1 MSEPTQRRGMKRVS
15 QNSRAGRLGDQIAR
29 LSCSKAHQGGCKRRS
44 DRVVSPFSGLGT
56 AQPWNLIP
64 RRRAGTNRR
73 EVLRRSQNSP
83 AECSKSP
90 LKETPSTAFA
100 VRFSRLRSTEPGN
113 SFPGDRGGT
122 LATPASTRP
131 LKSLVFATLFVSL
144 LFTTTSAH
152 ADLSVRASVNPQ
164 RAEVGEAL
172 TLIIEVKGAQNVT
185 APALGNIDGFDVQYL
200 GPSTQVS
207 IINGQVS
214 ASVQHRYSLVPMRQ
228 GHFTLGPFT
237 VDYQGQQYQTAA
249 VAVDIGAA
257 APPPAATQQP
267 QAAPGQAAKGT
278 GAGQQLRVTL
288 SVPRSEVYLHEQ
300 IPIDVRLYVGN
311 VRVADLQYPTLP
323 GDGLSIDKFPE
334 PSQQRQDVDG
344 QIFQVVRFQT
354 TVIPLRAGTL
364 MLGPASVRL
373 NVLTR
378 RRGGSFG
385 DPFFDQFFQN
395 DPFAERRPTDVR
407 SDPVTLTVLPL
418 PEEGKPAGFSG
429 AVGHF
434 NMQVTASPTELNA
447 GDPIT
452 LRMNLTGSGSLAD
465 AQPPAL
471 TNADSFRTY
480 EPRAGKLEGAGRSFE
495 QVLIPN
501 DANVHTIPPVRFSYF
516 DPEARRYQ
524 VLESQP
530 IALVVRPPQSAPRAE
545 VVTGAGPAARPAP
558 EEKLGHDIVYIK
570 DDPGRL
576 AAPADAWYRS
586 LPFLLWQPMPLLLFA
601 AAVWYDRRRQ
611 RLTGDVRYARFTRAG
626 KQAKRALAAAEHALA
641 TGNRPQFYDALSRT
655 MQEYLAAKLDLPPG
669 AIDADA
675 VAARGV
681 SDECVRRV
689 RDFLTTCEE
698 VRFAPGMGD
707 GDMRGTLALAQE
719 VIKQLERTRRIA
731 PAIAASIAL
740 VLVASSGHAA
750 EPPAVSPQTT
760 FFHANALYK
769 GGQYAAAA
777 SEYEQLRT
785 AGLES
790 GNLYFNLGNAYFK
803 AGAKGTAILNY
814 ERARRR
820 MPNDPDLEANLA
832 YARSLTG
839 AEACTPAVWERLAFP
854 VAHRMATDRLI
865 WLTSGLY
872 TVLLLVLAGYRL
884 WPRRPRW
891 LLYSAAGLAGLVLIS
906 STSLA
911 AQMLG
916 DDWQRQAVVTAEG
929 ETPARFEPAENGT
942 VHFSLKEGS
951 LVRVLDS
958 RQDWLQIA
966 RCDGRRGWLPKNT
979 VGEL

>member
-1 MSEPTQRRGMKRVS
+1 MLRWKPMRTGGTPVPPSTGSVDLLEDSVAALEAARHSGM
-15 QNSRAGRLGDQIAR
+15 NSRAE
-29 LSCSKAHQGGCKRRS
+29 
-44 DRVVSPFSGLGT
+44 
-56 AQPWNLIP
+56 P
-64 RRRAGTNRR
+64 R
-73 EVLRRSQNSP
+73 
-83 AECSKSP
+83 KSP
-90 LKETPSTAFA
+90 LKATRRPPLA
-100 VRFSRLRSTEPGN
+100 VGFSRLEATQPGN
-113 SFPGDRGGT
+113 SFPGVRGGT
-122 LATPASTRP
+122 IAARLSTLPKAEGSHTTAQLPARSLASLALLLTLFAATP
-131 LKSLVFATLFVSL
+131 
-144 LFTTTSAH
+144 AH
-152 ADLSVRASVNPQ
+152 ADLSARASINPQ
-164 RAEVGEAL
+164 RAEVGETL
-172 TLIIEVKGAQNVT
+172 TLTIEVKGAQNVT
-185 APALGNIDGFDVQYL
+185 APALSNIDGFDVQYL

-214 ASVQHRYSLVPMRQ
+214 ASVQHRYSLVPQRQ

-237 VDYQGQQYQTAA
+237 VEYQGQHYQTAA

-257 APPPAATQQP
+257 APQP
-267 QAAPGQAAKGT
+267 QAPPGQAARGT
-278 GAGQQLRVTL
+278 ASGQQLRVTL
-288 SVPRSEVYLHEQ
+288 SAPRTEVYLHEQ

-334 PSQQRQDVDG
+334 PSQQRQNVEG
-344 QIFQVVRFQT
+344 QIVQVVRFQT

-364 MLGPASVRL
+364 VLGPASVRL

-395 DPFAERRPTDVR
+395 DPFAERRPMDVR
-407 SDPVTLTVLPL
+407 SDPITLTVLPL

-434 NMQVTASPTELNA
+434 SMQVTASPTELNA

-452 LRMNLTGSGSLAD
+452 LRMNLAGSGSLAD
-465 AQPPAL
+465 ALPPVL
-471 TNADSFRTY
+471 TNAESFRTY
-480 EPRAGKLEGAGRSFE
+480 EARAGKAESSGRSFE

-501 DANVHTIPPVRFSYF
+501 DANVHAIPSVRFSYF

-524 VLESQP
+524 TLESQP
-530 IALVVRPPQSAPRAE
+530 IALTVRPAQSAPRAE
-545 VVTGAGPAARPAP
+545 VVTGGGPSGRIAP
-558 EEKLGHDIVYIK
+558 EEKLGRDIVYIK

-576 AAPADAWYRS
+576 TAPAHAWYRS
-586 LPFLLWQPMPLLLFA
+586 LPFLLWQPVPLLLFG

-641 TGNRPQFYDALSRT
+641 AGNRQQFYDELSRT
-655 MQEYLAAKLDLPPG
+655 MQEYLAAKLALPPG

-681 SDECVRRV
+681 SDECARHV
-689 RDFLTTCEE
+689 RDFLATCEQ
-698 VRFAPGMGD
+698 VRFAPGASD

-719 VIKQLERTRRIA
+719 VIKQLERTQRSA
-731 PAIAASIAL
+731 PTVAAAVAL
-740 VLVASSGHAA
+740 LLMAVRAA
-750 EPPAVSPQTT
+750 TAGAPPVSPQTT

-769 GGQYAAAA
+769 DGQYAAAA
-777 SEYEQLRT
+777 GEYEQLLRS
-785 AGLES
+785 GLES

-814 ERARRR
+814 ERARRL
-820 MPNDPDLEANLA
+820 MPSDPDLEANLA

-854 VAHRMATDRLI
+854 VAHRMATDRLT
-865 WLTSGLY
+865 WLTSALY
-872 TVLLLVLAGYRL
+872 TVLLLALASYRL

-891 LLYSAAGLAGLVLIS
+891 LIYSAIGAAALVVIS
-906 STSLA
+906 GTSLA
-911 AQMLG
+911 AQVFG
-916 DDWQRQAVVTAEG
+916 DDWQHQAVVIAEG

-942 VHFSLKEGS
+942 VHFGLKEGS
-951 LVRVLDS
+951 LVRVLDT
-958 RQDWLQIA
+958 RQGWWQVA
-966 RCDGRRGWLPKNT
+966 RCDGRRGWLPKGA
-979 VGEL
+979 VEEL